1 MPKILF
7 YGKALCLL
15 LLAVPSIS
23 LSYVNRRFFFRGL
36 GSVTAAAGVAG
47 CGRVVAFEVEG
58 EEEKVALPNSL
69 NANPSEAA
77 PLRRPSSRP
86 LSSLCKSESDPF
98 KTTKHC
104 VRFGRDKDNRLLTV
118 AADENGISTSAVR
131 NPSKFSAPWD
141 YVPETFEADVA
152 WKSLK
157 IAITELEG
165 ARIVEEKMEP
175 QVSYYLHATA
185 PSSVPPGS
193 IDDIEFV
200 LNPDAKLVF
209 FRSVTRDTV
218 FLYPLQQPLSDR
230 GANLKRLESIRKNL
244 GWSRLSYEFGDAVS
258 Y

>member
-1 MPKILF
+1 MPRVLL
-7 YGKALCLL
+7 YGKVSCLL

-23 LSYVNRRFFFRGL
+23 LSYVNRRLFFRGL
-36 GSVTAAAGVAG
+36 GSVTAAGVAG
-47 CGRVVAFEVEG
+47 CGRVVASEEEG
-58 EEEKVALPNSL
+58 EEGKGDLLYSP

-77 PLRRPSSRP
+77 PLRRPPSRP

-131 NPSKFSAPWD
+131 SPSKFSAPWD

-175 QVSYYLHATA
+175 QVSFYLHATA

-200 LNPDAKLVF
+200 LNTDTKVVF

-230 GANLKRLESIRKNL
+230 GANLKRLESIRKSL